1 MKKIILANAP
11 INNGNRGCVALSI
24 TMMSLIDEVMR
35 KANQEYE
42 LFLPDSQF
50 LKQEK
55 HVYKIKGYEI
65 QYDSCGYPKG
75 LSLKD
80 DIKLTLKAIINRS
93 NKSRK
98 TFISADY
105 ILDIGQG
112 DSFADIY
119 GECRF
124 MMIDR
129 VHVLARKYN
138 KPYCILPQTIGP
150 FENSSIAQKAHES
163 IAKASFCMTRDK
175 QSLDYVKHHVPEQKN
190 VGEYIDVAFFMPYEI
205 IEQNSNFSHVGI
217 NVSALLWNGGYNHNN
232 QFALKCDYQMTVRA
246 IIDYFLSLPNT
257 KVHFIPHV
265 VGSER
270 GMENDY
276 EVSYE
281 LWREYNNPNLILAPF
296 ALGPV
301 EIKSYIAGMDFF
313 MGARMHATIGAF
325 SSGVPVVPM
334 AYSRKFNG
342 LFVDTL
348 QYDSMV
354 DMKKQSDEDI
364 LSVIK
369 VAFSR
374 RLELKDMIK
383 QRMEGVVAERRKLL
397 IDDLTKFF
405 NLEK

>member
-1 MKKIILANAP
+1 M
-11 INNGNRGCVALSI
+11 
-24 TMMSLIDEVMR
+24 
-35 KANQEYE
+35 
-42 LFLPDSQF
+42 
-50 LKQEK
+50 
-55 HVYKIKGYEI
+55 
-65 QYDSCGYPKG
+65 
-75 LSLKD
+75 
-80 DIKLTLKAIINRS
+80 
-93 NKSRK
+93 
-98 TFISADY
+98 
-105 ILDIGQG
+105 
-112 DSFADIY
+112 
-119 GECRF
+119 
-124 MMIDR
+124 
-129 VHVLARKYN
+129 
-138 KPYCILPQTIGP
+138 
-150 FENSSIAQKAHES
+150 
-163 IAKASFCMTRDK
+163 
-175 QSLDYVKHHVPEQKN
+175 
-190 VGEYIDVAFFMPYEI
+190 
-205 IEQNSNFSHVGI
+205 
-217 NVSALLWNGGYNHNN
+217 
-232 QFALKCDYQMTVRA
+232 
-246 IIDYFLSLPNT
+246 
-257 KVHFIPHV
+257 
-265 VGSER
+265 
-270 GMENDY
+270 
-276 EVSYE
+276 
-281 LWREYNNPNLILAPF
+281 APF